1 MSEQPSNEESKQDGS
16 GLFNALDATCEG
28 VNERMLRQELNP
40 LRPLQIEVLA
50 LRGSEKRVLCY
61 GH

>member
-1 MSEQPSNEESKQDGS
+1 MKQDGS
-16 GLFNALDATCEG
+16 GLFSVLDATCEG